1 MRDLKVK
8 PSLDLLRQKRS
19 EILAVAEKH
28 GAKNVKIFGSVARGE
43 ADENSDIDF
52 LVDYDLNK
60 ISPWFPSGL
69 VIDLENLLGCKV
81 DVVTVDMLKECLKA
95 QVLHEAIVL

>member
-1 MRDLKVK
+1 M
-8 PSLDLLRQKRS
+8 
-19 EILAVAEKH
+19 
-28 GAKNVKIFGSVARGE
+28 ARGE

-52 LVDYDLNK
+52 LVDYDLDK

-95 QVLHEAIVL
+95 QVLHEAIIL